1 MNQLNIH
8 CKLRIETQL
17 PECRVPLHVYCFI
30 ASQDTPFPTQPHGAV
45 HLIAHGEV
53 TALGTWRLGCQMHL
67 ILLLLAGLSGACEEE
82 SRSEQRRKNEI
93 QRLFTELFKHASV

>member
-1 MNQLNIH
+1 
-8 CKLRIETQL
+8 
-17 PECRVPLHVYCFI
+17 
-30 ASQDTPFPTQPHGAV
+30 
-45 HLIAHGEV
+45 
-53 TALGTWRLGCQMHL
+53 MHL